1 MSEQVKQEGEF
12 KMKASKSAPKKLVK
26 TDQPTKID
34 LKALKAND
42 PIKVDLT
49 APKTEEPTRVV
60 ITKEPED
67 AIQEQSS
74 TESVLR
80 TEQPE
85 VELQAVEQRNEE
97 SFENVIQEISEQDI
111 KEETQDLQ
119 KELET
124 HVQAQIE
131 TGKQLPENI
140 DKLVSFIEETGGT
153 IEDYVR
159 LNADYS
165 NVNSDALLKE

>member
-26 TDQPTKID
+26 TDQPTRID

-49 APKTEEPTRVV
+49 VPKTEEPTRVV

-80 TEQPE
+80 AEQPE
-85 VELQAVEQRNEE
+85 VELQAVEQRNE
-97 SFENVIQEISEQDI
+97 
-111 KEETQDLQ
+111 
-119 KELET
+119 
-124 HVQAQIE
+124 
-131 TGKQLPENI
+131 
-140 DKLVSFIEETGGT
+140 
-153 IEDYVR
+153 
-159 LNADYS
+159 
-165 NVNSDALLKE
+165 